1 MDNRRQTECNQARL
15 NCRSAKEKDKVNI
28 LSFPQSCIVDRVV
41 PKNMFYKFM
50 EVNPRMKARFVND
63 VVSITWL
70 YKLSAQSLNVTSSDN
85 MLEIEVFVASL
96 KGPDCPPDLFSFI
109 DCNMPHH
116 IVFILTYE
124 DNAMLLIN
132 YKDWTDNTHTKF
144 KITQTFTSP
153 WVKIKDIQLPVQGQS
168 LNRIYD
174 NFVASV
180 SGIGEHKAGAM
191 AEIVELKQ
199 RIAKMESELNALQVK
214 VRKEKQFNIQM
225 EMNKQVKANR
235 KELAALKEELEKL
248 K

>member
-1 MDNRRQTECNQARL
+1 MDNIL
-15 NCRSAKEKDKVNI
+15 N
-28 LSFPQSCIVDRVV
+28 FPQSCIVDRVV

-70 YKLSAQSLNVTSSDN
+70 YKLSAQTLNVTSSDN
-85 MLEIEVFVASL
+85 MLEIEVFVAAL

-124 DNAMLLIN
+124 ENAMLLIN
-132 YKDWTDNTHTKF
+132 YKEWARSDGTPPHTGGGRERVF

-199 RIAKMESELNALQVK
+199 RISKMETELNALQIK

-235 KELAALKEELEKL
+235 KELNILKNQLEGL